1 MGNNY
6 GGIYVQLDRASIL
19 GDAIEYVMELE
30 KQVKDLQLELEEHSD
45 DDGGVGH
52 QDQIHPDVLNHTG
65 TKSRPKSEIN
75 GKLSNG
81 SHRKIS
87 TSSNGNTDK
96 IQQVEEN
103 DKLQQME
110 VVQLVLFIVRI

>member
-1 MGNNY
+1 M
-6 GGIYVQLDRASIL
+6 DRASIL

-45 DDGGVGH
+45 DDGGGRN
-52 QDQIHPDVLNHTG
+52 QDQIHPNVLSHNG
-65 TKSRPKSEIN
+65 TKSMPTEN

-81 SHRKIS
+81 SHRELS
-87 TSSNGNTDK
+87 NNSNGSTEPSRKN
-96 IQQVEEN
+96 QEVEEN

-110 VVQLVLFIVRI
+110 VQLVLFIVDLTYKHQ